1 MTHENFL
8 AMLKG
13 QKDDE
18 KVMEEFESATLKT
31 KSNDALKKGKTGSV
45 QAPSSSS
52 GNSGSGSVSTGRT
65 GITWNAL
72 KDDYPLAGQ
81 SMALKV
87 SQFPAQI
94 STFSYHFFC
103 HFLAYLQNYI
113 KILFLFIFY
122 FHLC

>member
-52 GNSGSGSVSTGRT
+52 GNNGSGNGSVSTGRT

-87 SQFPAQI
+87 SQFPTVTSFI
-94 STFSYHFFC
+94 
-103 HFLAYLQNYI
+103 
-113 KILFLFIFY
+113 ILLLI
-122 FHLC
+122 

>member
-1 MTHENFL
+1 MTVPETEIHRTDVKQMTHENFL

-52 GNSGSGSVSTGRT
+52 GNNGSGSVSTGRT

-87 SQFPAQI
+87 SQFPTVTSFI
-94 STFSYHFFC
+94 
-103 HFLAYLQNYI
+103 
-113 KILFLFIFY
+113 ILLLI
-122 FHLC
+122 